1 MCLLELLTHSVP
13 YKECINPAQIYKK
26 VSAGIKPKIFE
37 YIDDKEVSELILAC
51 IGLREHRPIA
61 NTLIDHTF
69 FNEQKEK
76 KNNLPVALTETG
88 KQHKEKFK
96 YKKDKKEENT
106 IKKSVIANKDKLK
119 NYDENEINKESRIN
133 NINIDNNNAI
143 IEIDK
148 SISSNFSKNNK
159 DNLFIEEINNEIDKN
174 NFIKKENILKDD
186 NLNIEN
192 INKNEELKD
201 N

>member
-1 MCLLELLTHSVP
+1 L
-13 YKECINPAQIYKK
+13 Q
-26 VSAGIKPKIFE
+26 
-37 YIDDKEVSELILAC
+37 
-51 IGLREHRPIA
+51 
-61 NTLIDHTF
+61 
-69 FNEQKEK
+69 
-76 KNNLPVALTETG
+76 
-88 KQHKEKFK
+88 
-96 YKKDKKEENT
+96 NT

-192 INKNEELKD
+192 ITKNEELKD